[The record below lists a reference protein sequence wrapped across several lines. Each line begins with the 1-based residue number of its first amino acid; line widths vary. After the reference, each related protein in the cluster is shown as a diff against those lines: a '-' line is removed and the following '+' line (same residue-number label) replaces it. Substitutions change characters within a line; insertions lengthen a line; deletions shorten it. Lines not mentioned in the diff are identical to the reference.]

1 MSDTLSSAD
10 YAAIEK
16 IIRKLESA
24 WNAGDGTAFAAP
36 FAPDADFVTIR
47 AEHFQ
52 GREAI
57 AAGHQA
63 IFRSIYAGSENR
75 FKIESMRLLHPD
87 VSLIHVSS
95 ALNAPQGPLAGRH
108 NALFS
113 AVLMR
118 VSAGWQIVSFHN
130 TLAPAV

>member
-1 MSDTLSSAD
+1 MSDTLSPAD
-10 YAAIEK
+10 YTAIEK

-24 WNAGDGTAFAAP
+24 WNVGDGTALAAP

-52 GREAI
+52 GRDAI

-75 FKIESMRLLHPD
+75 YTVESMRLLHPD
-87 VSLIHVSS
+87 VSLVHVSS

-113 AVLMR
+113 AVLIR
-118 VSAGWQIVSFHN
+118 TTTGWQITSFHN
-130 TLAPAV
+130 TLAPPQ